1 MAAKRMHHAVGRRL
15 GSLSALFVLAG
26 VSVGIA
32 VQQVTPAK
40 VAPRQAIVPAPAF
53 TGAQLAAQ
61 PSADWPT
68 NGGSVSND
76 RFSTLSQ
83 INATN
88 VSRMKGVWL
97 TKLNKSGI
105 GPQYSGESQPLE
117 YQGTIYITTGADDV
131 FALSVSTGKVLWE
144 YQAHL
149 NPKINT
155 VCCGWDNRGAA
166 IGGGRVF
173 IGQLDGYVVA
183 LNQLTGAVEWK
194 EHVVDWQ
201 NGQTITAPV
210 LYLDNTIYIGNVG
223 AEYGARPFLEA
234 LNATTGAQV
243 WRFYVDP
250 APHSPGGNT
259 WPNNG
264 SYLHGGGS
272 IWSAP
277 AYDPATGLLYF
288 STGNAGPWWGGTRA
302 GQNLFTAG
310 IVAVKATT
318 GQLAG
323 WYQEVHHDI
332 WDYDNPSPVVLFNAT
347 VNGKTV
353 DGIAHST
360 KVGWLFLLNRVAKGA
375 AAQSMTPLY
384 NSVSEQPVPQSS
396 WEKTY
401 PTQPIPKVGRFIP
414 QQNPPPAAQV
424 ASILKAR
431 QPVEMVLPYKVAKQ
445 MYTPFQPGQL
455 LIYGPTANGADSWMP
470 TSYNPDTQMSY
481 VCAGVTYWGADEVVP
496 APYARGLTYTGLT
509 DVISPSLPTTGTL
522 TAINDTNGK
531 VVWQDAWHSKC
542 RSGTVTTAGNLVFA
556 GDNHGQFQA
565 FNATSGKLLWS
576 FQTGAGANDTPA
588 IFESNGQEYVALL
601 SGGQRGGLSANGDN
615 FWLFGLSGTLGP
627 VAPGKILQPPH
638 KKAPPPTTG
647 VGGVLTVAAD
657 PTGALRFTA
666 TTLIAPSP
674 GKITIKFTNNSPLA
688 HDLVVATSVG
698 VVLGKTPIFD
708 HGTRSLTVTLAKGV
722 YAFYC
727 SVDHHQQ
734 AGMEGSIIVK

>member
-1 MAAKRMHHAVGRRL
+1 MSTMRRRRGVGRRL
-15 GSLSALFVLAG
+15 WSLGTIFVLAT
-26 VSVGIA
+26 VSVGVA
-32 VQQVTPAK
+32 VQQVTPAR
-40 VAPRQAIVPAPAF
+40 VAPRQQITPAPAF

-61 PSADWPT
+61 PSTDWPT
-68 NGGSVSND
+68 TGGSVSND
-76 RFSTLSQ
+76 RFSTLST

-88 VSRMKGVWL
+88 VSGMKGVWA
-97 TKLNKSGI
+97 TKLNNSGI
-105 GPQYSGESQPLE
+105 GPLYSGESQPLE
-117 YQGTIYITTGADDV
+117 YQGTLYITTGADDV
-131 FALSVSTGKVLWE
+131 FAISVATGKILWE

-183 LNQLTGAVEWK
+183 LNQLTGKVEWK
-194 EHVVDWQ
+194 QHVVQWQ
-201 NGQTITAPV
+201 NGQTITASV
-210 LYLDNTIYIGNVG
+210 LYMDNTIYIGNVG

-234 LNATTGAQV
+234 MNATTGAQV

-250 APHSPGGNT
+250 APHAPGGNT

-272 IWSAP
+272 IWSNP
-277 AYDPATGLLYF
+277 AYDPATGDLYF
-288 STGNAGPWWGGTRA
+288 STGNAGPWWGGGRA
-302 GQNLFTAG
+302 GKNLFTVA
-310 IVAVKATT
+310 IVAVKAST

-332 WDYDNPSPVVLFNAT
+332 WDYDTPSPVVLFNAT
-347 VNGKTV
+347 ANGKTIH
-353 DGIAHST
+353 GIAHPS
-360 KVGWLFLLNRVAKGA
+360 KVGWLYLINRVAKGA
-375 AAQSMTPLY
+375 PAREMTPLY
-384 NSVSEQPVPQSS
+384 NSIKEQPVPQSS

-401 PTQPIPKVGRFIP
+401 PTQPIPRIGRFIP
-414 QQNPPPAAQV
+414 SQDPPPAADV
-424 ASILKAR
+424 AAILKNR
-431 QPVEMVLPYKVAKQ
+431 QPVETVLPYKVARQ
-445 MYTPFQPGQL
+445 MYVPFKPGQFL
-455 LIYGPTANGADSWMP
+455 VYGPTAQGADSWMP
-470 TSYNPDTQMSY
+470 SSYNPNTQMSY

-509 DVISPSLPTTGTL
+509 DVVSGPQSTGTL
-522 TAINDTNGK
+522 TAINDTTGK
-531 VVWQDAWHSKC
+531 VVWQDTWKSIC

-556 GDNHGQFQA
+556 GDNHGEFQA
-565 FNATSGKLLWS
+565 YNATNGKLLWS

-588 IFESNGQEYVALL
+588 IFESNGKEYVAFL
-601 SGGQRGGLSANGDN
+601 SGGQHRGVSANGDT
-615 FWLFGLSGTLGP
+615 FWLFGLNGTLGP
-627 VAPGKILQPPH
+627 VAPGKILQPP
-638 KKAPPPTTG
+638 KPKPVPPATG
-647 VGGVLTVAAD
+647 HGGVLTVAAD
-657 PTGALRFTA
+657 PSGALRFTA

-688 HDLVVATSVG
+688 HDLVVATPAG

-708 HGTRSLTVTLAKGV
+708 HGTRSVTLTLAKGV
-722 YAFYC
+722 YGFYC